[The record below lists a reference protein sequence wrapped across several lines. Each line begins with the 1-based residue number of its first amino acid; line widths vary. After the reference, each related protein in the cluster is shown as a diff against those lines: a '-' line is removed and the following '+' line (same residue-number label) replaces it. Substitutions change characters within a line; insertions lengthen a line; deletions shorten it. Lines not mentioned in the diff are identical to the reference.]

1 MNCVDTR
8 KYVVPYAERIA
19 SSCEELGFAEAW
31 SQPGADV
38 TDRED
43 RWWNVV
49 EPKTQERI
57 IMALYAF
64 VGSIAHSDPPA
75 GVVIARGEGNRS
87 AILVR
92 RSGFDNESMNHRP

>member
-1 MNCVDTR
+1 
-8 KYVVPYAERIA
+8 
-19 SSCEELGFAEAW
+19 
-31 SQPGADV
+31 
-38 TDRED
+38 
-43 RWWNVV
+43 
-49 EPKTQERI
+49 
-57 IMALYAF
+57 MALYAF